1 MGYNI
6 EINDEKFNYIANV
19 EIEYK
24 SLPGL
29 TREIIEEISEVKQE
43 PKWMREIRLE
53 SLKVFQSWHDPR
65 FGVDISDL
73 DLNKIIPYIK
83 PKAKKTTTWE
93 EVPEEIKE
101 AFDRLGIPEAER
113 KFFAGV
119 GAQFDSEIVYQHIKQ
134 ELESL
139 GIIFMD
145 MESAVKEYPD
155 LVKEYFMK
163 LVPAYDHKFAALH
176 GAIWSGGT
184 FLYVP
189 KGVKVPLPLQA
200 YFLMSNPGM
209 SQLEH
214 TIIVADEGAE
224 LTFIEGCSAPRY
236 NVINL
241 HTGMVEIYVKKHAKV
256 KYMTIQNWSKNT
268 YNLNTKRAIVEEDGV
283 MSWISGSLGSM
294 KTMLYPMTILKGKGA
309 KAESLGITYA
319 GPGQHMDTGSKVVHL
334 APYTSSTIDAR
345 SISVG
350 GGWAFY
356 RGLLRIGE
364 NAEKSKAHVQCTALM
379 LDNDSK
385 SDTVPIIEVYNSDSD
400 IGHEA
405 RIGRIKEE
413 QIFYLMSRGLS
424 ESEAKSL
431 IVKGFIEPIV
441 SSLPFEYAVEL
452 NRLIEMEIES
462 SIG

>member
-1 MGYNI
+1 MFDIKQN
-6 EINDEKFNYIANV
+6 EDRFNYIANI
-19 EIEYK
+19 EPEYK

-29 TREIIEEISEVKQE
+29 TPKIIEEISEIKGE
-43 PKWMREIRLE
+43 PKWMRELRLK
-53 SLKVFQSWHDPR
+53 SLEIFQKWHDPR
-65 FGVDISDL
+65 FGVDISEL

-83 PKAKKTTTWE
+83 PKANKQTSWE
-93 EVPEEIKE
+93 EVPEEIKK
-101 AFDRLGIPEAER
+101 AFDKLGIPEAER
-113 KFFAGV
+113 KYFAGV
-119 GAQFDSEIVYQHIKQ
+119 GAQFDSEIVYQNIKK
-134 ELESL
+134 ELEGL
-139 GIIFMD
+139 GVIFMD
-145 MESAVKEYPD
+145 MESAVREYPD

-163 LVPAYDHKFAALH
+163 LVPAHDHKFAALH

-189 KGVKVPLPLQA
+189 KGVKVPMPLQA

-214 TIIVADEGAE
+214 TVIVADEGSE
-224 LTFIEGCSAPRY
+224 VTFIEGCSAPRY

-241 HTGMVEIYVKKHAKV
+241 HTGMVEIYVKKDAKV

-268 YNLNTKRAIVEEDGV
+268 YNLNTKRSIVEENGV
-283 MSWISGSLGSM
+283 MSWVSGSLGSM

-356 RGLLRIGE
+356 RGLLRI
-364 NAEKSKAHVQCTALM
+364 AQDAKKSKSHVQCTALM
-379 LDNDSK
+379 LDNKSK
-385 SDTVPIIEVYNSDSD
+385 SDTVPLIEVYNSDSD
-400 IGHEA
+400 VGHEA
-405 RIGRIKEE
+405 RIGRIKDE
-413 QIFYLMSRGLS
+413 QIFYLMTRGLS
-424 ESEAKSL
+424 ETEAKSM

-441 SSLPFEYAVEL
+441 SSLPFEYALEL